1 MGRRRKSSLHG
12 GIGDQI
18 EDMKE
23 WVSDHTK
30 IVMPIV
36 LLVCVLITVLV
47 AVNAN
52 KKAAEEAEAQ
62 LAGVDPAAASGEESA
77 VPEEELPQLELE
89 VNAYPAVNTLMSDYY
104 AAMAEGNIEAVESMN
119 AYVEDKEKIRI
130 QEMSKY
136 VDSYQE
142 LDVYTKLGPVEGS
155 YLVYVYSKVKFT
167 EYDKPVP
174 GMQAFYVCTDEEGKC
189 YINGGEANSVV
200 TNYIREISLQDDMV
214 DLNNKAVA
222 EYNELLASDEELNA
236 FLADLSTRIDASV
249 GEILAKAEEDAK
261 RAEEEAQA
269 AAEQEAAQEEAQA
282 AAEQE
287 AAQEEAPQEAAE
299 QQQQTAT
306 IKTVKATDVVNIR
319 SSDSET
325 ADKLGK
331 AQIDDEFTLLEEKGN
346 GWSKISFEGRD
357 AFIKSEYLEV
367 ISEETVDVELAQ
379 ADAEEPET
387 ADTEDE
393 NAGGNTENT
402 STNNTNTADVQTV
415 TVIENVNVRKSASEN
430 GQKLG
435 LAYTGEKLELLMK
448 QADGWT
454 RVKYNGETAYV
465 KSDYVE

>member
-1 MGRRRKSSLHG
+1 MSRRRKSTLHN
-12 GIGDQI
+12 GIGDRI

-36 LLVCVLITVLV
+36 LLVCVLITVFI

-52 KKAAEEAEAQ
+52 KKAAEEVEAQ
-62 LAGVDPAAASGEESA
+62 IAGIESEETQENADEPADAEEDA
-77 VPEEELPQLELE
+77 IAQLELE

-104 AAMAEGNIEAVESMN
+104 TAMAEGDIEAVESMN

-167 EYDKPVP
+167 EYDKLVP
-174 GMQAFYVCTDEEGKC
+174 GMKAFYVCTDEEGKC

-222 EYNELLASDEELNA
+222 EYNELLESDDELKA
-236 FLADLSTRIDASV
+236 FLADLSSRIDASV
-249 GEILAKAEEDAK
+249 GEILAKAEEEEAAAAQAEEQAVQPESQEEET
-261 RAEEEAQA
+261 AEEEAPE
-269 AAEQEAAQEEAQA
+269 EQ
-282 AAEQE
+282 
-287 AAQEEAPQEAAE
+287 
-299 QQQQTAT
+299 TVT
-306 IKTVKATDVVNIR
+306 IKTVRATDVVNIR

-367 ISEETVDVELAQ
+367 VSEEAVTQETEQ
-379 ADAEEPET
+379 ADASAEENENT
-387 ADTEDE
+387 E
-393 NAGGNTENT
+393 NAG
-402 STNNTNTADVQTV
+402 NNGDVQTV
-415 TVIENVNVRKSASEN
+415 TVTENVNVRKSASES
-430 GQKLG
+430 GEKLG
-435 LAYTGEKLELLMK
+435 LAYVGEKLELLMK

-454 RVKYNGETAYV
+454 RVKYNGQTAYV

>member
-1 MGRRRKSSLHG
+1 MSRRRKSTLHN
-12 GIGDQI
+12 GIGDRI

-36 LLVCVLITVLV
+36 LLVCVLITVFI

-52 KKAAEEAEAQ
+52 KKAAEEVEAQIAGIESEETQENADEPAEA
-62 LAGVDPAAASGEESA
+62 EEDA
-77 VPEEELPQLELE
+77 IAQLELE

-104 AAMAEGNIEAVESMN
+104 TAMAEGDIEAVESMN

-167 EYDKPVP
+167 EYDKLVP
-174 GMQAFYVCTDEEGKC
+174 GMKAFYVCTDEEGKC

-222 EYNELLASDEELNA
+222 EYNELLESDDELKA
-236 FLADLSTRIDASV
+236 FLADLSSRIDASV
-249 GEILAKAEEDAK
+249 GEILAKAEEEEAAAAQAEEQAVQPESQEEET
-261 RAEEEAQA
+261 AEEEAPE
-269 AAEQEAAQEEAQA
+269 EQ
-282 AAEQE
+282 
-287 AAQEEAPQEAAE
+287 
-299 QQQQTAT
+299 TVT
-306 IKTVKATDVVNIR
+306 IKTVRATDVVNIR

-367 ISEETVDVELAQ
+367 VSEETVTQETEQ
-379 ADAEEPET
+379 ADASAEENENT
-387 ADTEDE
+387 E
-393 NAGGNTENT
+393 NAG
-402 STNNTNTADVQTV
+402 NNGDVQTV
-415 TVIENVNVRKSASEN
+415 TVTENVNVRKSASES
-430 GQKLG
+430 GEKLG
-435 LAYTGEKLELLMK
+435 LAYVGEKLELLMK

-454 RVKYNGETAYV
+454 RVKYNGQTAYV

>member
-1 MGRRRKSSLHG
+1 MGRKRRSSFDS
-12 GIGDQI
+12 GIGDRI
-18 EDMKE
+18 EDIRE
-23 WVSDHTK
+23 WVSDHIK

-36 LLVCVLITVLV
+36 LFICVIITVVV

-52 KKAAEEAEAQ
+52 RKAAEEVEAQ
-62 LAGVDPAAASGEESA
+62 MAGIESSEA
-77 VPEEELPQLELE
+77 PEDTGEEELESIPQLELE
-89 VNAYPAVNTLMSDYY
+89 VNAYPAVNTLISDYY
-104 AAMAEGNIEAVESMN
+104 TAMAEGDIEAIESMN

-167 EYDKPVP
+167 EYDKLVP
-174 GMQAFYVCTDEEGKC
+174 GMKAFYVCTDDEGKC

-222 EYNELLASDEELNA
+222 EYNELLESDEELNA
-236 FLADLSTRIDASV
+236 FLADLSNRIDASV
-249 GEILAKAEEDAK
+249 GEILAKEEEAAA
-261 RAEEEAQA
+261 RQAAAEEEAAAQQA
-269 AAEQEAAQEEAQA
+269 AEENG
-282 AAEQE
+282 
-287 AAQEEAPQEAAE
+287 EEAPAEA
-299 QQQQTAT
+299 QTIT
-306 IKTVKATDVVNIR
+306 IRTVRATDVVNIR

-331 AQIDDEFTLLEEKGN
+331 AQVDDKFTLLEERGN

-357 AFIKSEYLEV
+357 AFIKSEFLEV
-367 ISEETVDVELAQ
+367 VSEETVEQTVEQ
-379 ADAEEPET
+379 A
-387 ADTEDE
+387 
-393 NAGGNTENT
+393 NAGETDANT
-402 STNNTNTADVQTV
+402 SENNASAANTGNANNEATQTV
-415 TVIENVNVRKSASEN
+415 TVIENVNVRKSANEN
-430 GQKLG
+430 GEKLG
-435 LAYTGEKLELLMK
+435 LAYVGEKLELLMK

-454 RVKYNGETAYV
+454 RVKYNGQTAYV

>member
-1 MGRRRKSSLHG
+1 MSRRRKSTLHN
-12 GIGDQI
+12 GIGDRI

-36 LLVCVLITVLV
+36 LLVCVLITVFI

-52 KKAAEEAEAQ
+52 KKAAEEVEAQIAGIESEETQENADEPAEA
-62 LAGVDPAAASGEESA
+62 EEDA
-77 VPEEELPQLELE
+77 IAQLELE

-104 AAMAEGNIEAVESMN
+104 TAMAEGDIEAVESMN

-167 EYDKPVP
+167 EYDKLVP
-174 GMQAFYVCTDEEGKC
+174 GMKAFYVCTDEEGKC

-222 EYNELLASDEELNA
+222 EYNELLESDDELKA
-236 FLADLSTRIDASV
+236 FLADLSSRIDASV
-249 GEILAKAEEDAK
+249 GEILAKAEEEEAAAAQAEEQAVQPESQEEET
-261 RAEEEAQA
+261 AEEEAPE
-269 AAEQEAAQEEAQA
+269 EQ
-282 AAEQE
+282 
-287 AAQEEAPQEAAE
+287 
-299 QQQQTAT
+299 TVT
-306 IKTVKATDVVNIR
+306 IKTVRATDVVNIR

-367 ISEETVDVELAQ
+367 VSEEAVTQETEQ
-379 ADAEEPET
+379 ADAGAEENENT
-387 ADTEDE
+387 E
-393 NAGGNTENT
+393 NAG
-402 STNNTNTADVQTV
+402 NNGDVQTV
-415 TVIENVNVRKSASEN
+415 TVTENVNVRKSASES
-430 GQKLG
+430 GEKLG
-435 LAYTGEKLELLMK
+435 LAYVGEKLELLMK

-454 RVKYNGETAYV
+454 RVKYNGQTAYV

>member
-1 MGRRRKSSLHG
+1 M
-12 GIGDQI
+12 
-18 EDMKE
+18 
-23 WVSDHTK
+23 
-30 IVMPIV
+30 
-36 LLVCVLITVLV
+36 
-47 AVNAN
+47 
-52 KKAAEEAEAQ
+52 
-62 LAGVDPAAASGEESA
+62 
-77 VPEEELPQLELE
+77 
-89 VNAYPAVNTLMSDYY
+89 
-104 AAMAEGNIEAVESMN
+104 
-119 AYVEDKEKIRI
+119 
-130 QEMSKY
+130 
-136 VDSYQE
+136 
-142 LDVYTKLGPVEGS
+142 
-155 YLVYVYSKVKFT
+155 
-167 EYDKPVP
+167 
-174 GMQAFYVCTDEEGKC
+174 
-189 YINGGEANSVV
+189 
-200 TNYIREISLQDDMV
+200 
-214 DLNNKAVA
+214 
-222 EYNELLASDEELNA
+222 
-236 FLADLSTRIDASV
+236 
-249 GEILAKAEEDAK
+249 
-261 RAEEEAQA
+261 
-269 AAEQEAAQEEAQA
+269 
-282 AAEQE
+282 EQE

>member
-62 LAGVDPAAASGEESA
+62 LAGIDPARAIEEEAAA
-77 VPEEELPQLELE
+77 EEELPQLELE
-89 VNAYPAVNTLMSDYY
+89 INAYPAVNALMSDYY
-104 AAMAEGNIEAVESMN
+104 TAMAEGNIEAVESMN

-167 EYDKPVP
+167 EYDKLVP
-174 GMQAFYVCTDEEGKC
+174 GMKAFYVCTDDEGKC

-236 FLADLSTRIDASV
+236 FLADLSNRIDASV

-269 AAEQEAAQEEAQA
+269 AAEQAAAQEAEATEQQEQA
-282 AAEQE
+282 A
-287 AAQEEAPQEAAE
+287 
-299 QQQQTAT
+299 TV
-306 IKTVKATDVVNIR
+306 KTVRATDVVNIR

-331 AQIDDEFTLLEEKGN
+331 AQIDDQFTLLEEKGN

-367 ISEETVDVELAQ
+367 VSEENVELAQ
-379 ADAEEPET
+379 ADA
-387 ADTEDE
+387 DDG
-393 NAGGNTENT
+393 NAGGENTENA
-402 STNNTNTADVQTV
+402 SANQTNTGDVQTV
-415 TVIENVNVRKSASEN
+415 TVIENVNVRKSANEN